1 LKDAEDQQQ
10 SMMGLVQLAA
20 VLEQVLEA
28 QVISS
33 LLPST
38 QQHSMDGQSLTK
50 MMAAADPT
58 EEAAAAAAADLC
70 D

>member
-38 QQHSMDGQSLTK
+38 QQHSMGGQSLTK

-58 EEAAAAAAADLC
+58 EEAAAAAADLC

>member
-1 LKDAEDQQQ
+1 
-10 SMMGLVQLAA
+10 
-20 VLEQVLEA
+20 LEA

>member
-10 SMMGLVQLAA
+10 SMTGLVQLAA

-38 QQHSMDGQSLTK
+38 QQHSMDDQSLTK